1 MWTIAFNGGVQMFR
15 KRKKGIICFIII
27 MIVFALWLYWG
38 NHSVQVTNIRVVDE
52 SIPEHFNGFVIVHI
66 SDLHNAQFGKNQ
78 QILLGKISDANP
90 DIIVI
95 TGDLI
100 DSNHTNIDVAMELV
114 EGASE
119 LAPIYYVTGNHE
131 AWSEDYPILRE
142 RLEQK
147 GVSVLED
154 ESVFLE
160 QEETAIQLIGLIDP
174 DFALP
179 NDLFGERETMINKKI
194 QDIVIDNSYYSILLS
209 HRPELIEVYSKNSI
223 NLVLSGHAHGGQ
235 FRFPF
240 VGGIIAPD
248 QGIFPKYTAGRYVV
262 DQTQMIVSRGLGN
275 SIIPIRINNRPE
287 LIVIELNHLDK

>member
-1 MWTIAFNGGVQMFR
+1 
-15 KRKKGIICFIII
+15 
-27 MIVFALWLYWG
+27 
-38 NHSVQVTNIRVVDE
+38 
-52 SIPEHFNGFVIVHI
+52 
-66 SDLHNAQFGKNQ
+66 
-78 QILLGKISDANP
+78 
-90 DIIVI
+90 
-95 TGDLI
+95 
-100 DSNHTNIDVAMELV
+100 MEK
-114 EGASE
+114 
-119 LAPIYYVTGNHE
+119 
-131 AWSEDYPILRE
+131 
-142 RLEQK
+142 K

-160 QEETAIQLIGLIDP
+160 QEETAIQLIGLTDP

-179 NDLFGERETMINKKI
+179 NDLFGEREAMINKKI
-194 QDIVIDNSYYSILLS
+194 QNIVIDNSYYSILLS
-209 HRPELIEVYSKNSI
+209 HRPELIEVYSNNSI

>member
-1 MWTIAFNGGVQMFR
+1 MFR
-15 KRKKGIICFIII
+15 KRKKWIICFIII
-27 MIVFALWLYWG
+27 MIFSTLWIYWG
-38 NHSVQVTNIRVVDE
+38 NCSVQVTNIKVADE
-52 SIPEHFNGFVIVHI
+52 FIPERFNGFVIAHV
-66 SDLHNAQFGKNQ
+66 SDLHNAQFGENQ
-78 QILLGKISDANP
+78 QVLLEKISDANP

-100 DSNHTNIDVAMELV
+100 DSNHTNVDVAMEFV

-142 RLEQK
+142 QLRQK
-147 GVSVLED
+147 GVSVLKD
-154 ESVFLE
+154 ESVFLTQGE
-160 QEETAIQLIGLIDP
+160 DTIQLIGLTDP
-174 DFALP
+174 DFTLH
-179 NDLFGERETMINKKI
+179 NDLFDEREAMINKKL

-209 HRPELIEVYSKNSI
+209 HRPELIEVYSNNSI

-248 QGIFPKYTAGRYVV
+248 QGIFPKYTAGKYVIG
-262 DQTQMIVSRGLGN
+262 QTQMVVSRGLGN

-287 LIVIELNHLDK
+287 LVVIELNHLDK